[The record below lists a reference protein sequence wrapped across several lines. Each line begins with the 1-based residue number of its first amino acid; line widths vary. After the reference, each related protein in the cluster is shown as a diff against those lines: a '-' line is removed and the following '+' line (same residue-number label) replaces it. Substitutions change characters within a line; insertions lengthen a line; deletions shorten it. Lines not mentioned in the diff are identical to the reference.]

1 MKAAILL
8 ASVLA
13 LSACSK
19 ELNTSNVREFVDDAD
34 KAFLAGHADDICSMR
49 SDNFELTSITFKL
62 AEGRTVSGL
71 TEAEAYE
78 ADRNASGGHS
88 SGQVVKMNSQQY
100 CRMAIES
107 RAFYRRAT
115 LARTQL
121 DITVEEGGK
130 KAVARAHYVVK
141 EPVYGYGDS
150 SLSYQDQV
158 EKQIATLQ
166 TETDEESVIERNDDG
181 ELVFTSTRATSKQF
195 RVPKER
201 DARL

>member
-1 MKAAILL
+1 MKAIVLC
-8 ASVLA
+8 ASVLV

-34 KAFLAGHADDICSMR
+34 KAFLAGHANDICSMR
-49 SDNFELTSITFKL
+49 SDDFELTSVTFKL

-71 TEAEAYE
+71 AEAEAFE
-78 ADRNASGGHS
+78 ADRNASGDRS
-88 SGQVVKMNSQQY
+88 SGEVVKMNAQQY
-100 CRMAIES
+100 CLMAIES

-121 DITVEEGGK
+121 DITVESGGT

-141 EPVYGYGDS
+141 EPVYAYGDS
-150 SLSYQDQV
+150 SLSVQDQV

-166 TETDEESVIERNDDG
+166 TETDEESVIVRNG
-181 ELVFTSTRATSKQF
+181 SGKLVFTSTKATSKQF
-195 RVPKER
+195 RVPKAR